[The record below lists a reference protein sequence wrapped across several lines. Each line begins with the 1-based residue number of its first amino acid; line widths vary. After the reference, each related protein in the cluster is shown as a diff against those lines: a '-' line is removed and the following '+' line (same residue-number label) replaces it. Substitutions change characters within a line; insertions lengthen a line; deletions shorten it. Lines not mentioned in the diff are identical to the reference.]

1 MPLAPR
7 RGKEYDVQSMSRPHL
22 TVLHSPP
29 PPPTRLG
36 AIPGHPESSQ
46 HLGLCPAVEGH
57 RQPAGTV
64 PPLPGAGTLR
74 RELGLEQAVS
84 ARKTRAE
91 PRGRRLATAG
101 QGSPQNGLEALE
113 RVK

>member
-1 MPLAPR
+1 MLR
-7 RGKEYDVQSMSRPHL
+7 
-22 TVLHSPP
+22 
-29 PPPTRLG
+29 
-36 AIPGHPESSQ
+36 AILGHPESSQ

-74 RELGLEQAVS
+74 RELGLEQALS
-84 ARKTRAE
+84 ARKTRARRAK
-91 PRGRRLATAG
+91 PRGHGLATAG
-101 QGSPQNGLEALE
+101 QGSPQNGLKALE